1 MITIKEMAKQLG
13 VSPTTVSNVINGRT
27 EKMSEKTKLRIE
39 EMLAKYHYVQDSRG
53 GRNSQEELKL
63 VVVEFF
69 FEMRERMSFWNLSP
83 GNWKVTEEAWCAA
96 QSRMRKIF

>member
-27 EKMSEKTKLRIE
+27 EKMSEQTKLRIE

-53 GRNSQEELKL
+53 GRNSALN
-63 VVVEFF
+63 
-69 FEMRERMSFWNLSP
+69 FWNLLP
-83 GNWKVTEEAWCAA
+83 GNWKATEEA
-96 QSRMRKIF
+96 